1 MRITDP
7 KDAYAGL
14 LFVLFGAAAMIFSIK
29 YTIGTAAKMGPGY
42 FPFVLGAV
50 LCAIGSVVGLK
61 SLFRSKEAEKG
72 PSLDWKPV
80 ALVLSSVVL
89 FGLFLRPLGLLV
101 STILMIVVA
110 SAARHEFRLKEALVN
125 AGALAFIVLMIFVY
139 FLDFQVPV
147 WPSFLLTRA

>member
-110 SAARHEFRLKEALVN
+110 SAASHEFRLKEALVN

>member
-14 LFVLFGAAAMIFSIK
+14 LFVLFGAAAMIFSVR

-50 LCAIGSVVGLK
+50 LCAIGCVVGLK
-61 SLFRSKEAEKG
+61 SLFQSKEAGKG
-72 PSLDWKPV
+72 PSLHWKPV
-80 ALVLSSVVL
+80 VMVLSAVVL

-101 STILMIVVA
+101 STLLMIVVS
-110 SAARHEFRLKEALVN
+110 SAASHEFRLKEALVN
-125 AGALAFIVLMIFVY
+125 AGALALIVLMIFVY

-147 WPSFLLTRA
+147 WPSFLVTRT